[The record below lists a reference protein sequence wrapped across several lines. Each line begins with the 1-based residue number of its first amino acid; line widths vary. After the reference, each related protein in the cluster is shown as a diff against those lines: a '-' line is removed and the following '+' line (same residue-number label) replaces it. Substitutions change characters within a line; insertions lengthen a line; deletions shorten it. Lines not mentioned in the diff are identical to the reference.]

1 MPTPRRLVV
10 FDALLF
16 RALVVNDRRLFP
28 DQIEAFT
35 VAFRARRFRVVITE
49 GILDEYQIEARNHPP
64 FQVQPLLDELLRGR
78 RALYFEEYQLNR
90 VPFEIAPL
98 PREHRRLAGD
108 ALAAR
113 ASYLITNRR
122 RWLELSEQTNDNYGP
137 QIVTPG
143 RFVELEG

>member
-16 RALVVNDRRLFP
+16 RALVVNDRGLFP
-28 DQIEAFT
+28 DEIEAFT
-35 VAFRARRFRVVITE
+35 VAFRARRFRLVITE

-64 FQVQPLLDELLRGR
+64 FQVQPLLDGLLQGR
-78 RALYFEEYQLNR
+78 RTRYFEEYQLNR
-90 VPFEIAPL
+90 VPFQVTHV
-98 PREHRRLAGD
+98 PRRHRRFVGD
-108 ALAAR
+108 ALASG
-113 ASYLITNRR
+113 ASYLVTDWSG
-122 RWLELSEQTNDNYGP
+122 WLHASGQTERYGL

>member
-28 DQIEAFT
+28 DEIEAFT
-35 VAFRARRFRVVITE
+35 VAFRARRFRVVVTE
-49 GILDEYQIEARNHPP
+49 GILREYGIQARNHPP

-90 VPFEIAPL
+90 VPLEVLHL
-98 PREHRRLAGD
+98 PREHRRFVGD

-113 ASYLITNRR
+113 ASYLVTDWRG
-122 RWLELSEQTNDNYGP
+122 WLRASGQTERYGLR
-137 QIVTPG
+137 IVKPR